1 MRWTGNAAHI
11 EKMINAWPIFVVNG
25 GHSRVLGIG
34 TVSKQRNS
42 ANVRTWY
49 KWLRTRYKRSN
60 EAVGHQSRTFLV
72 RSEYLSASE
81 ATLSAME
88 LSVSSQWNF
97 ICLSTRDRFL
107 HRNLIG
113 VIENIRL
120 EYREKTGI
128 WPETDSMEASNI
140 LQPNT
145 RHKRQEMTYFLSLV
159 DEIHG
164 ITLI

>member
-1 MRWTGNAAHI
+1 MANFCRKWRPLESSKNRYSIKA
-11 EKMINAWPIFVVNG
+11 EK
-25 GHSRVLGIG
+25 H
-34 TVSKQRNS
+34 S
-42 ANVRTWY
+42 ANMRTAY
-49 KWLRTRYKRSN
+49 KWLRIRYKRSN

-81 ATLSAME
+81 GTLSTME

-97 ICLSTRDRFL
+97 ICLRTRDRFL

-113 VIENIRL
+113 VIRL
-120 EYREKTGI
+120 EYKEKTRI

-159 DEIHG
+159 DETASVHG